1 MAGTP
6 ANALNVNAIGML
18 YLGSFN
24 NQVVS
29 IAPGLANTVLAS
41 SGIGSVPGFSNLG
54 ALGGVT
60 SIITNS
66 GTATP
71 ASGVINLSGTNSGN
85 SLTFSGAS
93 NNIQLNI
100 QDSGGNIFLGILS
113 GNTSHDGSAEF
124 NVGIGG
130 NTLEDINNSAIGN
143 VAISSQSLQS
153 LTSGNG
159 NIAIS
164 DQSLINLLTGSNNI
178 ALGSATGTN
187 YSSSEYSN
195 ILIGGGITGTE
206 SEHNVLRI
214 GNGTG
219 TSAGQLNNAFVSGIN
234 GNTSASPA
242 IVTTDTTTDQLGT
255 MPYVKNATFTPTLNG
270 ATFGTTVYNIQNGYY
285 TRIGNM
291 VFVQGF
297 VDIAS
302 ATGTGNLVL
311 GGLPLTIN
319 AQTQG
324 QPIGSV
330 DWAPSSDWPWP
341 AGCTSLDLF
350 GLPGTTT
357 ALIGVSGTGEVGGL
371 MQMFNGA
378 LAVSFSLTYTV

>member
-255 MPYVKNATFTPTLNG
+255 MPYVKNATFTPTLNFCSG
-270 ATFGTTVYNIQNGYY
+270 ICRYSICYWNREFGIGRVTSYY
-285 TRIGNM
+285 KCSNSGSAYRIGRLGSIFRLAMASRMYFIRSIWTSRNNYCTNRCIWNRRSRGTYAN
-291 VFVQGF
+291 VQWCF
-297 VDIAS
+297 SSFIFINIHS
-302 ATGTGNLVL
+302 LNLS
-311 GGLPLTIN
+311 N
-319 AQTQG
+319 H
-324 QPIGSV
+324 
-330 DWAPSSDWPWP
+330 D
-341 AGCTSLDLF
+341 
-350 GLPGTTT
+350 
-357 ALIGVSGTGEVGGL
+357 
-371 MQMFNGA
+371 
-378 LAVSFSLTYTV
+378 